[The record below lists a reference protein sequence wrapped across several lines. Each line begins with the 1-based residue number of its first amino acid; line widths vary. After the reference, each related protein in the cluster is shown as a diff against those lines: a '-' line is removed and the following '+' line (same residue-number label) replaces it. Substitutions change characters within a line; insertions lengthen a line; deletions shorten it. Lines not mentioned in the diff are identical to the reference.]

1 MGKYLTV
8 VGGVVAIAGGFWGLV
23 VTWPLL
29 LRMLEVS
36 VPLILLVGGMFA
48 VAIGA
53 AEIRDRWSA
62 PRTPPSKPL

>member
-23 VTWPLL
+23 VAWPLL
-29 LRMLEVS
+29 LRMLEVA

-53 AEIRDRWSA
+53 AEIRDSLSA
-62 PRTPPSKPL
+62 PRTPPSKP